1 MSEERITR
9 ILAGVKKTAQR
20 NGYRESDS
28 VRLKLKKNYD
38 EDKKDGDPTA
48 MGRFLSN
55 IGYNVSC
62 AIMSGRTNQYEE
74 TRAVG
79 NRLDYLQG
87 VSKKRGISV

>member
-9 ILAGVKKTAQR
+9 ILAGVKKAAQR
-20 NGYRESDS
+20 KGYRESDS

-48 MGRFLSN
+48 MGRSLSN
-55 IGYNVSC
+55 MGYDVSC

-74 TRAVG
+74 TRAVKLG
-79 NRLDYLQG
+79 
-87 VSKKRGISV
+87 